1 MLMRMCAERPK
12 DWDKY
17 IEPLLFAYMEA
28 PQESLGFSPFE
39 LLYGWPVRGP
49 MQILKQLWSKEI
61 EDPEVRSTFQYV
73 IELRDRLE
81 STLAIAQ
88 DNLSKMSRKYK
99 RQYDQKAG
107 KRQLKVGNKALVLL
121 PTDKNKLLMGWKGP
135 YEVVEKLSPL
145 DYRIRISGKEKS
157 FHINMLKQYVEREDD
172 QEVQSNDES
181 QVCAVLLVDLTAE
194 EMDDECS
201 DGLIETHSV
210 CESGEGTQV
219 NINPALSNEEQNQ
232 VRSLV
237 QEFSGTFS
245 EKPGRTTLMEHD
257 IKLTTDTPVRVKQY
271 PLPYSMM
278 QAVNDEVRSMIELG
292 VIERS
297 ESPYCSPVIIVKK
310 KDNKNR
316 FCIDF
321 RVLNKITVF
330 DAEPMPSME
339 QIFAKL
345 AGYKFIS
352 KLDLSKGYWQIA
364 LSDCSKPYTAFQT
377 PLGLLKFTVLPFGLV
392 TAQASCSRL
401 MRKLLQNLSNVDNF
415 VDDIIIFTL
424 IWQQHIDTL
433 RALLQRLREANLTV
447 KPVK

>member
-1 MLMRMCAERPK
+1 
-12 DWDKY
+12 
-17 IEPLLFAYMEA
+17 
-28 PQESLGFSPFE
+28 
-39 LLYGWPVRGP
+39 

-61 EDPEVRSTFQYV
+61 EDPEVRSTYQYV

-99 RQYDQKAG
+99 RHYDQKAG
-107 KRQLKVGNKALVLL
+107 KRQLKVGDKALVLL

-145 DYRIRISGKEKS
+145 DYRIRIGGKEKS

-181 QVCAVLLVDLTAE
+181 QVCAVLLIDLTAE
-194 EMDDECS
+194 EMEDECS
-201 DGLIETHSV
+201 DGLIETPS
-210 CESGEGTQV
+210 
-219 NINPALSNEEQNQ
+219 LSQEEQNQ

-237 QEFSGTFS
+237 QKFSGTFS

-310 KDNKNR
+310 KDNTNR
-316 FCIDF
+316 FHIDF

-330 DAEPMPSME
+330 DAKRMPSME

-364 LSDCSKPYTAFQT
+364 LSDRSKPYTAF
-377 PLGLLKFTVLPFGLV
+377 
-392 TAQASCSRL
+392 
-401 MRKLLQNLSNVDNF
+401 
-415 VDDIIIFTL
+415 
-424 IWQQHIDTL
+424 
-433 RALLQRLREANLTV
+433 
-447 KPVK
+447 